1 MDLWVKSLHII
12 SVISWMAAMLYL
24 PRLMVYHCD
33 AEQGSELSETLKIME
48 RRLLKAIMTPAMIA
62 TWVFGIWLAF
72 LYDVWAEP
80 WFVTKFFLV
89 FVLTVIHF
97 IAAGWVKKFASDS
110 NQKSSKFFRV
120 ANEVPAVLMV
130 LIVILVIVKPF

>member
-130 LIVILVIVKPF
+130 LIVILVVVKPF

>member
-33 AEQGSELSETLKIME
+33 AEQGSELSETLKVME

-72 LYDVWAEP
+72 LYNVWAEP

-97 IAAGWVKKFASDS
+97 IAAGWVKRFASDS

>member
-33 AEQGSELSETLKIME
+33 AEQGSELSETLKVME

-72 LYDVWAEP
+72 LYNVWAEP

-120 ANEVPAVLMV
+120 ANEVPTVLMV
-130 LIVILVIVKPF
+130 LIVILVVVKPF

>member
-33 AEQGSELSETLKIME
+33 AEQGSELSETLKVME
-48 RRLLKAIMTPAMIA
+48 QRLLKAIMTPAMIA

-72 LYDVWAEP
+72 LYNVWAEP
-80 WFVTKFFLV
+80 WFITKFFLV

-130 LIVILVIVKPF
+130 LIVILVVVKPF

>member
-33 AEQGSELSETLKIME
+33 AEQGSELSETLKVME

-72 LYDVWAEP
+72 LYNVWAEP
-80 WFVTKFFLV
+80 WFITKFFLV

-130 LIVILVIVKPF
+130 LIVILVVVKPF

>member
-33 AEQGSELSETLKIME
+33 AEQGSELSETLKVME
-48 RRLLKAIMTPAMIA
+48 QRLLKAIMTPAMIA
-62 TWVFGIWLAF
+62 PWVFGIWLAF
-72 LYDVWAEP
+72 LYNVWAEP
-80 WFVTKFFLV
+80 WFITKFFLV

-130 LIVILVIVKPF
+130 LIVILVVVKPF

>member
-33 AEQGSELSETLKIME
+33 AEQGSELSETLKVME

-72 LYDVWAEP
+72 LYNVWAEP
-80 WFVTKFFLV
+80 WFITKFFLV

>member
-33 AEQGSELSETLKIME
+33 AEQGSELSETLKVME
-48 RRLLKAIMTPAMIA
+48 QRLLKAIMTPAMIA

-130 LIVILVIVKPF
+130 LIVILVVVKPF

>member
-33 AEQGSELSETLKIME
+33 AEQGSELSETLKVME
-48 RRLLKAIMTPAMIA
+48 QRLLKAIMTPAMIA

-72 LYDVWAEP
+72 LYNVWAEP
-80 WFVTKFFLV
+80 WFVTKYFLV

-130 LIVILVIVKPF
+130 LIVILVVVKPF

>member
-33 AEQGSELSETLKIME
+33 AEQGSELSETLKVME

-72 LYDVWAEP
+72 LYNVWAEP

-130 LIVILVIVKPF
+130 LIVILVVVKPF